1 MKNIKLKPL
10 YLPSDDI
17 LIQPPN
23 FLSHQE
29 LPKEKSSKIYLSNLE
44 DLKNILRGRRLK
56 SVNLHSKLPKN
67 EELESVKKLNEFR
80 PPVKLG
86 FSPLSRK
93 YTFRKSP
100 SNINQETTPKHPTI
114 SKFEENPSFTIAL
127 QTILGLERQKT
138 KEIEHEISKFSES
151 NKDYEQI
158 SNSRM
163 KQLTLDIEQ
172 VSLLILKCKV
182 DIKEVKTERDK
193 EFKDFEE
200 KMNKIMAQETQH
212 TLSNHTH
219 VGKNI
224 KPVEVTEE
232 RKYFFVKETL
242 RKAKRDLHASHLESV
257 ERFGIRLESLQ
268 GLLLKYQVHKKNCQK
283 EFKELKESLINFYC
297 MNLKEGMDLREDGLR
312 WLIKALWN
320 MDQPVPVS
328 AFPKYLD
335 DESSLFLLNL
345 AEKDL
350 ENIHLSKK
358 LNELREEI
366 KKDRL
371 NSSFTKSPMELYGI
385 VKERMREIKQK
396 SKPLSLNSTFTSESR
411 DTSEDYKY
419 SRYDEIQR
427 IKSKLKFNETTAAKM
442 TVDEINRVFSLYNS
456 ENSKIGITVI
466 LRALVGNKYRE
477 FRRVAKMKTT
487 KKD

>member
-44 DLKNILRGRRLK
+44 ELKNILRGRRLK
-56 SVNLHSKLPKN
+56 SVNLNSKLPKN
-67 EELESVKKLNEFR
+67 EDLESVKKLNEFR
-80 PPVKLG
+80 PPVKVG

-93 YTFRKSP
+93 YTFRRSP
-100 SNINQETTPKHPTI
+100 SNINQEATPKHPAI
-114 SKFEENPSFTIAL
+114 SKFDDNPSFTIAL

-138 KEIEHEISKFSES
+138 KEIEQEISKFSES

-158 SNSRM
+158 SNTRM
-163 KQLTLDIEQ
+163 KKLSQDIEQ
-172 VSLLILKCKV
+172 VKLLILKCKA
-182 DIKEVKTERDK
+182 DIKEAKTERDK
-193 EFKDFEE
+193 EVKDFED

-212 TLSNHTH
+212 TLSAHTQ
-219 VGKNI
+219 VGKNA
-224 KPVEVTEE
+224 KPAEAVEE
-232 RKYFFVKETL
+232 RTYFFVKETL
-242 RKAKRDLHASHLESV
+242 RKAKRDLHAGHVESV
-257 ERFGIRLESLQ
+257 ERFGMRLDNLQ
-268 GLLLKYQVHKKNCQK
+268 ALLLKYQVHKKNCG
-283 EFKELKESLINFYC
+283 KELKELKENLINFYC

-312 WLIKALWN
+312 WLIKALWSMN
-320 MDQPVPVS
+320 QPVPVS

-350 ENIHLSKK
+350 ETIYLSRK

-371 NSSFTKSPMELYGI
+371 NSSFTKSPLELYGI
-385 VKERMREIKQK
+385 VKERLREIKQK
-396 SKPLSLNSTFTSESR
+396 TRPLSLNSTLTSESR
-411 DTSEDYKY
+411 DSCEDYKY

-427 IKSKLKFNETTAAKM
+427 IKSKLKYNETTVAQM
-442 TVDEINRVFSLYNS
+442 TADEINRVVSLYNS
-456 ENSKIGITVI
+456 ENCQVGITVL